1 MRKIK
6 TSQEVSGSPEMKVVS
21 LQNNHAQIEIEID
34 RHVKSIQC
42 LIRRLTPADRQKYY
56 NGLLSHLLSEPVQ
69 FPLQAHTAK
78 QKVQEHEYSNLSE
91 NDLQLNRELSQNMEK
106 LYRINNFDNE

>member
-42 LIRRLTPADRQKYY
+42 LIRRLTPADRHDPEKW
-56 NGLLSHLLSEPVQ
+56 EPV
-69 FPLQAHTAK
+69 FGPDHARRRWM
-78 QKVQEHEYSNLSE
+78 V
-91 NDLQLNRELSQNMEK
+91 
-106 LYRINNFDNE
+106 